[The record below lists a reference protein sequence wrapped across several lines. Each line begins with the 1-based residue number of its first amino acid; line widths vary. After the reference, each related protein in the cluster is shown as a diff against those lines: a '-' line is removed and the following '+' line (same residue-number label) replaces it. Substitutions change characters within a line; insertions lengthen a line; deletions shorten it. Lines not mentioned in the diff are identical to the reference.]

1 MTSSPAGR
9 FARKCS
15 MNFSPT
21 PNNSMA
27 WSLPAMTNWL
37 AGQSSP
43 ENLESNRR
51 VNLTKILA
59 GLLLFSG
66 LFFVDRSLAADL
78 PVVRASYNAIG
89 GVFTPLWVAY
99 ENKLFNKYGIAVD
112 LKFLPLTT
120 GTQALLTK
128 NVDIITPGGELL
140 EAGLNGERVV
150 YIAGIANRVVLSIFA
165 KPEIQSLAD
174 LRGKVV
180 SALSPG
186 SISDHLVRIL
196 CQEAGLVP
204 GQDVKMLYLK
214 TGPEILA
221 ALTSGV
227 IDAGVISAPVTL
239 KARQAGFK
247 EIVNVPE
254 RNIPMIHA
262 GLATTRDFVK
272 EHRDRVRGFLQG
284 YMEAVRYAATNP
296 KETKQIIGTFTKTN
310 NQEDLE
316 ETYQTFIKVW
326 ERIPY
331 VSTAGVQSVLNFTRH
346 PGAKAA
352 KPEQFID
359 NSILSEIEKSGFVN
373 QLYGR

>member
-1 MTSSPAGR
+1 
-9 FARKCS
+9 
-15 MNFSPT
+15 
-21 PNNSMA
+21 
-27 WSLPAMTNWL
+27 MTNWL
-37 AGQSSP
+37 AGRGNL
-43 ENLESNRR
+43 ENLAMNNR
-51 VNLTKILA
+51 VKLPNILA
-59 GLLLFSG
+59 ALLLWSG
-66 LFFVDRSLAADL
+66 LFSLTRSLAADL

-89 GVFTPLWVAY
+89 GVFTPLWVAH
-99 ENKLFNKYGIAVD
+99 ENKLFNKYGISVD

-174 LRGKVV
+174 LRDKVV

-186 SISDHLVRIL
+186 SISDHLARIL
-196 CQEAGLVP
+196 FQEAGLVP

-227 IDAGVISAPVTL
+227 IDAGIISAPVTL

-296 KETKQIIGTFTKTN
+296 KETKQIIGTFTKTT

-326 ERIPY
+326 ERVPY

-346 PGAKAA
+346 AGAKAA

-359 NSILSEIEKSGFVN
+359 NSLLSELEKSGFVN

>member
-1 MTSSPAGR
+1 MIQLPKI
-9 FARKCS
+9 FAAQLLG
-15 MNFSPT
+15 FS
-21 PNNSMA
+21 
-27 WSLPAMTNWL
+27 
-37 AGQSSP
+37 
-43 ENLESNRR
+43 
-51 VNLTKILA
+51 
-59 GLLLFSG
+59 LFAISH
-66 LFFVDRSLAADL
+66 LFAADL

-89 GVFTPLWVAY
+89 GVFTPLWVAQ
-99 ENKLFNKYGIAVD
+99 ENKLFNKYGISVD

-140 EAGLNGERVV
+140 EAGLNGEKVV

-165 KPEIQSLAD
+165 KPEIRSLAD

-186 SISDHLVRIL
+186 SISDHLARIL
-196 CQEAGLVP
+196 FQEAGLVP

-221 ALTSGV
+221 ALTTGV
-227 IDAGVISAPVTL
+227 IDAGIISAPVTL

-262 GLATTRDFVK
+262 GLATTRDFMK
-272 EHRDRVRGFLQG
+272 EHRDQVRGFLQG
-284 YMEAVRYAATNP
+284 YIEAVKYAATNP
-296 KETKQIIGTFTKTN
+296 KETKQIIGTYTKTT
-310 NQEDLE
+310 NQEDLD
-316 ETYQTFIKVW
+316 ETYQTFIKVR
-326 ERIPY
+326 ERVPY
-331 VSTAGVQSVLNFTRH
+331 VSTPGVQSVLNFTRH
-346 PGAKAA
+346 AGAKTA

-359 NSILSEIEKSGFVN
+359 NSILAELEKSGFVS
-373 QLYGR
+373 QIYGR